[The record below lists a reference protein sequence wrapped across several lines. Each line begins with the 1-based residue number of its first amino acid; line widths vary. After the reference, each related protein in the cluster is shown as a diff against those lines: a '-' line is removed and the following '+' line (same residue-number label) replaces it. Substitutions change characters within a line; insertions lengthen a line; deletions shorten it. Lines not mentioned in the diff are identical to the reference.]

1 MESKNSPIFLIE
13 YWRDI
18 ETTNV
23 LTINYMYVKIRS
35 VETVLPQSRVE
46 NDRDKQLY
54 DMVQ

>member
-1 MESKNSPIFLIE
+1 MESKNSPILLIE

-23 LTINYMYVKIRS
+23 QTINYMYVKIRS

-46 NDRDKQLY
+46 NDKDKQLY
-54 DMVQ
+54 DIVQ